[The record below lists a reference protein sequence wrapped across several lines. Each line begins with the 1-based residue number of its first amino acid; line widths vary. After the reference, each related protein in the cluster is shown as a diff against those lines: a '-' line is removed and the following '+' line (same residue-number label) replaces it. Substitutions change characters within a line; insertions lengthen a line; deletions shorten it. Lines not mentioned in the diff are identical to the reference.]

1 MRSVREKHKLRCRR
15 RMTYWTKSLL
25 TYIFF
30 PLLYTSIL
38 HKVLFYF
45 RCRKRKNTREKNMFD
60 DVKNVEFRKEIQIHK
75 NQLWTNNEMD
85 ALYEKTI
92 HGVLYWGRN
101 DSFRLKASTYPY
113 YSEKRKRERED
124 ISQHSYL
131 DPLHERDFG
140 VVRVCICGDVFVQFY
155 LCNLHKEKGNFRK
168 VLMNTR
174 GRVIILQ
181 TLQSQ
186 QENFS
191 IKFQTSHHFQFRFDK
206 QRKRKT
212 DIYMPT

>member
-1 MRSVREKHKLRCRR
+1 
-15 RMTYWTKSLL
+15 MTYWTKSLL

-85 ALYEKTI
+85 ALYEKTLSMGFYI
-92 HGVLYWGRN
+92 EAGTTAFDWKLQHILIT
-101 DSFRLKASTYPY
+101 A
-113 YSEKRKRERED
+113 RKGRERED
-124 ISQHSYL
+124 ISQHSYF

-168 VLMNTR
+168 VLKNTR
-174 GRVIILQ
+174 GRVIILYVQ